1 MQNNIAYSS
10 QHDPKAQA
18 YQKPG
23 LQDLERWKALTIVQ
37 DNPTWSST
45 ASENRQLEIP
55 CTISKTESRASLKT
69 LGLQLYNWL
78 RLIVVEPLRKT
89 NPQKLRLHP
98 PRQL

>member
-10 QHDPKAQA
+10 QHDPNAQA

-45 ASENRQLEIP
+45 ESDNKQLENLSVAP
-55 CTISKTESRASLKT
+55 KTESRATLKT
-69 LGLQLYNWL
+69 LLTTRL
-78 RLIVVEPLRKT
+78 RLIFSSP
-89 NPQKLRLHP
+89 
-98 PRQL
+98 

>member
-45 ASENRQLEIP
+45 ASENRQLENLCVVP
-55 CTISKTESRASLKT
+55 KTESRATLKT
-69 LGLQLYNWL
+69 LLTTWL
-78 RLIVVEPLRKT
+78 RLIFSDQSGNT
-89 NPQKLRLHP
+89 SPQKLRLHP

>member
-10 QHDPKAQA
+10 QHDPNAQA

-45 ASENRQLEIP
+45 TSDNMQLEIP
-55 CTISKTESRASLKT
+55 CTISKTESRATLKT
-69 LGLQLYNWL
+69 LLTTWL
-78 RLIVVEPLRKT
+78 RLIFFGQSGNT
-89 NPQKLRLHP
+89 TPQKF
-98 PRQL
+98 